1 VEPGEI
7 VGGRYRL
14 VSRVGRGAMGIVWLA
29 RDQRLEREVAVK
41 QLLIDGSAWAQ
52 EATARA
58 MREGRIAGRLR
69 HQNAIA
75 VYDVVEHQG
84 WPCLVMEYLP
94 SESLANRAGL
104 RPKELAAIGAQLA
117 SALAAAH
124 EAGIVHRDIK
134 PDNVLITADGT
145 AKITDFGV
153 SRAKGDTSVT
163 ATGILAGTPAYLAP
177 EVARG
182 AEADSRSDVFS
193 LGATLYAMLEGEP
206 PFGVDGNAI
215 ALLHKVAKG
224 TMNPPRRAGELAGAL
239 QWLLHRDPSAR
250 PTMAQAQELLAAAA
264 AGRSVAPPSP
274 RTPTLMLPTPRRF
287 SRRAVVAGVA
297 AAVLVAAGIVV
308 GVLVSDSDG
317 KTGSLGTP
325 VPETSTPSSAPAPP
339 EVPACTAAFAVGNT
353 WPDGYEAAV
362 TVRNEGDQDVTGWQ
376 LTWTL
381 PDGHEINNL
390 WGGQDTQDGTAVT
403 VTNDDYNVT
412 IRPGASIEVGMT
424 VDAPDESRDAPAVEC
439 REQ

>member
-1 VEPGEI
+1 
-7 VGGRYRL
+7 
-14 VSRVGRGAMGIVWLA
+14 MGIVWLA
-29 RDQRLEREVAVK
+29 RDQRLDRDVAVK

-69 HQNAIA
+69 HPNAIA

-94 SESLANRAGL
+94 SESLANRVGL
-104 RPKELAAIGAQLA
+104 RPRQLAAIGAQLA

-124 EAGIVHRDIK
+124 EAGIVHRDVK
-134 PDNVLITADGT
+134 PDNVLITPDGT

-224 TMNPPRRAGELAGAL
+224 TMNPPRRAGELTGAL
-239 QWLLHRDPSAR
+239 LWLLHRDPTAR
-250 PTMAQAQELLAAAA
+250 PTMAQAEEILAAAA
-264 AGRSVAPPSP
+264 DGRSVAPPSP
-274 RTPTLMLPTPRRF
+274 KTPTLMLPAPRRF
-287 SRRAVVAGVA
+287 SRRAVVAGVSA
-297 AAVLVAAGIVV
+297 AALVAAGIVV
-308 GVLVSDSDG
+308 GVLVSDSG
-317 KTGSLGTP
+317 ETTGSLGTP
-325 VPETSTPSSAPAPP
+325 LPATSVPTSAPPP
-339 EVPACTAAFAVGNT
+339 AAPACTAAFAVGNT

-362 TVRNEGDQDVTGWQ
+362 TVRNESDQDVTGWE
-376 LTWTL
+376 LTWTM
-381 PDGHEINNL
+381 PEGHEINNL
-390 WGGQDTQDGTAVT
+390 WGGKDTQDGTSVT

-412 IRPGASIEVGMT
+412 IAPGASAEVGMT
-424 VDAPDESRDAPAVEC
+424 VDASDESRNAPTVEC